1 MTSRREV
8 VKAAGVAPALLL
20 AAQCSRQGLA
30 ATADGSKLPQIA
42 FGKHHIS
49 RLVCGAN
56 PFNGGSHLSDFVNR
70 EMKSYYTTEQILK
83 TLHRCEEVG
92 ITCWQAGLGSNSE
105 LYRRYVDQGGK
116 MQFLAIESNPKHIAP
131 LVEAGTIGIAHHGE
145 ATDALFKSGRIDKVA
160 DFLKRVKDAGLMAGV
175 STHMPA
181 VVDTIE
187 SKGWD
192 LDYYMTC
199 VYQRHRTKEEL
210 EKLLGQ
216 APLPI
221 GEVYLS
227 EDPPRM
233 YKAVRQTKR
242 LCLAFKILAAGRL
255 SDRREWVE
263 QAFQQAF
270 ESIKPGDGVIVGIY
284 DRYTDQPGDN
294 ASLTRR
300 FVGPK
305 TAAN

>member
-1 MTSRREV
+1 MA
-8 VKAAGVAPALLL
+8 KA
-20 AAQCSRQGLA
+20 
-30 ATADGSKLPQIA
+30 
-42 FGKHHIS
+42 
-49 RLVCGAN
+49 GA
-56 PFNGGSHLSDFVNR
+56 
-70 EMKSYYTTEQILK
+70 
-83 TLHRCEEVG
+83 
-92 ITCWQAGLGSNSE
+92 
-105 LYRRYVDQGGK
+105 
-116 MQFLAIESNPKHIAP
+116 
-131 LVEAGTIGIAHHGE
+131 IGIAHHGE
-145 ATDALFKSGRIDKVA
+145 ATDHLFKSGQIDKVA

-187 SKGWD
+187 SKGWE

-227 EDPPRM
+227 QDPPRM
-233 YKAVRQTKR
+233 YKAVQHTKR
-242 LCLAFKILAAGRL
+242 PCLAFKILAAGRL

-270 ESIKPGDGVIVGIY
+270 QSIKPGDGVIVGIY
-284 DRYTDQPGDN
+284 DRYTDQPSDN
-294 ASLTRR
+294 AALTRR
-300 FVGPK
+300 FVGQN
-305 TAAN
+305 TAASL